1 VATAQRDLA
10 AGETLDGEGGFTV
23 YGRLMPAADSLA
35 HGALPIGLAHNA
47 TLQRP
52 VKEGEVVSWRDVV
65 IDESGEA
72 VRFRREMEG
81 IFRQEWGFGGVYP
94 GAAAAY

>member
-1 VATAQRDLA
+1 
-10 AGETLDGEGGFTV
+10 
-23 YGRLMPAADSLA
+23 
-35 HGALPIGLAHNA
+35 LPIGLAHNV

-52 VKEGEVVSWRDVV
+52 VKQGDVVGWRDVV
-65 IDESGEA
+65 IDEGSEA

-81 IFRQEWGFGGVYP
+81 IFRQEWGFGGVYA